1 MIIYYL
7 IILSCSIIG
16 IRLKR
21 KGYWTDYIAKDQC
34 NAIKGIFIM
43 IVFLRHINSY
53 LLKNGFEPEGILD
66 NSFFLVDNLIGQLLV
81 AMFLFY
87 SGYGVMRSISI
98 KGSGYLMSFPRKR
111 LFTTLLNFD
120 VAVCCFL
127 FIDFIF
133 NIPLSAYQIGFS
145 FIAWESVGNSNW
157 YIFVILLCYFITY
170 VSYLIVKIWGG
181 HICVLVLGMS
191 LFSMMFLS
199 VVKDNCWYNTILC
212 YSAGMYY
219 SIYKQKIENIAQ
231 KHYSILVTCI
241 GGAFVL
247 LFVYNYYPTPQLFG
261 LSYNLLSISFA
272 ILLVLITMKVQI
284 YNNALV
290 WLGANLFPLY
300 IYQRL
305 PMIGIKELSGNDWV
319 CHNAYLYIVLCLT
332 ITFVISYFYKFWKLT
347 LK

>member
-1 MIIYYL
+1 
-7 IILSCSIIG
+7 
-16 IRLKR
+16 
-21 KGYWTDYIAKDQC
+21 
-34 NAIKGIFIM
+34 
-43 IVFLRHINSY
+43 
-53 LLKNGFEPEGILD
+53 
-66 NSFFLVDNLIGQLLV
+66 
-81 AMFLFY
+81 
-87 SGYGVMRSISI
+87 
-98 KGSGYLMSFPRKR
+98 
-111 LFTTLLNFD
+111 
-120 VAVCCFL
+120 
-127 FIDFIF
+127 
-133 NIPLSAYQIGFS
+133 
-145 FIAWESVGNSNW
+145 
-157 YIFVILLCYFITY
+157 
-170 VSYLIVKIWGG
+170 
-181 HICVLVLGMS
+181 
-191 LFSMMFLS
+191 
-199 VVKDNCWYNTILC
+199 
-212 YSAGMYY
+212 MYY

-241 GGAFVL
+241 GVAFVL

-319 CHNAYLYIVLCLT
+319 CHNAYLYIALCLT

>member
-7 IILSCSIIG
+7 ILLLCSIIG
-16 IRLKR
+16 IRIKR
-21 KGYWTDYIAKDQC
+21 NGYWTDYIAKDQC

-43 IVFLRHINSY
+43 IVFLRHISSY
-53 LLKNGFEPEGILD
+53 LLKNGFEPKGILD

-87 SGYGVMRSISI
+87 SGYGVMSSISK
-98 KGSGYLMSFPRKR
+98 KGSVYLMSFPRKR

-127 FIDFIF
+127 LLDFVF
-133 NIPLSAYQIGFS
+133 YIPLSAYQIGFS

-170 VSYLIVKIWGG
+170 MSFLICEKRGG
-181 HICVLVLGMS
+181 RFYVLVLCVS
-191 LFSMMFLS
+191 LFFMAVLS
-199 VVKDNCWYNTILC
+199 VIKDDCWYNTILC
-212 YSAGMYY
+212 YPAGMYY
-219 SIYKQKIENIAQ
+219 SKYKEKIENIAQ
-231 KHYSILVTCI
+231 NHYLRLIACTL
-241 GGAFVL
+241 G
-247 LFVYNYYPTPQLFG
+247 LFLFLFIYNYYPTPQIFG

-284 YNNALV
+284 YNNTLV

-305 PMIGIKELSGNDWV
+305 PMIGLKEFAGNDWI

-332 ITFVISYFYKFWKLT
+332 ITFLISYFYKFWKLT